1 MKLKQL
7 ILGSAVVMAG
17 AWALASCG
25 GGNASKD
32 SLFGEIPGA
41 YEEKIVD
48 LAQELYKIKEEGEG
62 EGDLSTAM
70 QALAGIMENF
80 EKMKGE
86 FQPMADKMVGRALP
100 YTEADGL
107 PYRIVSDIRVE
118 KVRLPE
124 FALFGGGERPL
135 RLNVTFD
142 VVLTQAS
149 DETIVLYYYLMDDD
163 TPICARNTSG
173 FSGPHAEG
181 DTLHVEETI
190 YAPEIPAK
198 YINGCNQLKFV
209 SKQTYEAEK
218 DAIDEQ
224 EKQWEQELKDM
235 VKK

>member
-7 ILGSAVVMAG
+7 ILGSAAIVAG

-25 GGNASKD
+25 GSNASKD

-48 LAQELYKIKEEGEG
+48 LVQELSKLKKEG

-70 QALAGIMENF
+70 QALAGVMENF
-80 EKMKGE
+80 EKMEEE
-86 FQPMADKMVGRALP
+86 FQPMADKMVGRNLP

-124 FALFGGGERPL
+124 FALFGGGERPV
-135 RLNVTFD
+135 RLDVAFD
-142 VVLTQAS
+142 AVMTQAT

-163 TPICARNTSG
+163 TPVCAESTSG
-173 FSGPHAEG
+173 FSGSHAEG

>member
-7 ILGSAVVMAG
+7 ILGSAAIVAG

-25 GGNASKD
+25 GSNASKD

-48 LAQELYKIKEEGEG
+48 LAQELSKLKEKG

-70 QALAGIMENF
+70 QALAGVMENF
-80 EKMKGE
+80 EKMEEE
-86 FQPMADKMVGRALP
+86 FQPMADKMVGRNLP

-107 PYRIVSDIRVE
+107 PYRIVSDIKVE

-142 VVLTQAS
+142 AVLTQAS
-149 DETIVLYYYLMDDD
+149 EETIVLYYYLMDDD
-163 TPICARNTSG
+163 TPVCAESTSG

>member
-7 ILGSAVVMAG
+7 ILGSAAIVAG

-25 GGNASKD
+25 GSNASKD

-48 LAQELYKIKEEGEG
+48 LVQELSKLKKEG

-70 QALAGIMENF
+70 QALAGVMENF
-80 EKMKGE
+80 EKMEEE
-86 FQPMADKMVGRALP
+86 FQPMADKMVGRNLP

-124 FALFGGGERPL
+124 FALFGGGERPV
-135 RLNVTFD
+135 RLDVAFD
-142 VVLTQAS
+142 AVLTQAS
-149 DETIVLYYYLMDDD
+149 EETIVLYYYLMDDD
-163 TPICARNTSG
+163 TPVCAESTSG
-173 FSGPHAEG
+173 FSGSHAEG

>member
-7 ILGSAVVMAG
+7 ILGSAVVLAG

-62 EGDLSTAM
+62 EGDLSIAM
-70 QALAGIMENF
+70 QALGGIMENF
-80 EKMKGE
+80 EKMKEE
-86 FQPMADKMVGRALP
+86 FQPMADKMVGRNLP

-107 PYRIVSDIRVE
+107 PYQIVSDIKVE

-135 RLNVTFD
+135 RLD
-142 VVLTQAS
+142 VVFDAVMTQAS
-149 DETIVLYYYLMDDD
+149 DETLVQYYYLMDDD
-163 TPICARNTSG
+163 TPICAETTSG
-173 FSGPHAEG
+173 FLAPLAEG

-198 YINGCNQLKFV
+198 YINGCNSLKFV
-209 SKQTYEAEK
+209 SKQTYDAEK

>member
-7 ILGSAVVMAG
+7 ILGSAAIVAG

-25 GGNASKD
+25 GSNASKD

-48 LAQELYKIKEEGEG
+48 LVQELSKLKKEG

-70 QALAGIMENF
+70 QALAGVMENF
-80 EKMKGE
+80 EKMKEE
-86 FQPMADKMVGRALP
+86 FQPMADKMVGRNLP

-124 FALFGGGERPL
+124 FALFGGGERPV
-135 RLNVTFD
+135 RLDVAFD
-142 VVLTQAS
+142 AVMTQAT

-163 TPICARNTSG
+163 TPVCARNTSG

-181 DTLHVEETI
+181 DTLHIEETI

-209 SKQTYEAEK
+209 SKQTAKAEE
-218 DAIDEQ
+218 DAIDKQ

-235 VKK
+235 VGE

>member
-25 GGNASKD
+25 GSNASKD

-48 LAQELYKIKEEGEG
+48 LVQELSKLKKEG
-62 EGDLSTAM
+62 EGDLGTAM
-70 QALAGIMENF
+70 QALAGVMENF
-80 EKMKGE
+80 EKMEEE
-86 FQPMADKMVGRALP
+86 FQPMADKMVGRNLP

-135 RLNVTFD
+135 RLDVAFD
-142 VVLTQAS
+142 AVMTQAT
-149 DETIVLYYYLMDDD
+149 DETIVLHYYLMDDD
-163 TPICARNTSG
+163 TPVCARNTSG

-181 DTLHVEETI
+181 DTLHIEETI

-209 SKQTYEAEK
+209 SKQTAKAEG
-218 DAIDEQ
+218 DAIDKQ

-235 VKK
+235 VGK

>member
-7 ILGSAVVMAG
+7 ILGSAAIVAG

-25 GGNASKD
+25 GSNASKD

-48 LAQELYKIKEEGEG
+48 LVQELSKLKKEG

-70 QALAGIMENF
+70 QALAGVMENF
-80 EKMKGE
+80 EKMKEE
-86 FQPMADKMVGRALP
+86 FQPMADKMVGRNLP

-124 FALFGGGERPL
+124 FALFGGGERPV
-135 RLNVTFD
+135 RLDVAFD
-142 VVLTQAS
+142 AVMTQAT

-163 TPICARNTSG
+163 TPVCARNTSG

-181 DTLHVEETI
+181 DTLHIEETI

-209 SKQTYEAEK
+209 SKQTAKAEE
-218 DAIDEQ
+218 DAIDKQ

-235 VKK
+235 VGK